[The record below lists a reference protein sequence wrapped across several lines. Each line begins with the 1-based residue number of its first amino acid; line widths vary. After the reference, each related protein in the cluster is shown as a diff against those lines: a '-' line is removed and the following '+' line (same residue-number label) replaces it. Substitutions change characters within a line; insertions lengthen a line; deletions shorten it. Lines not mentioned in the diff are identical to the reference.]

1 MFTPVNRW
9 KRILVRVLVAAQL
22 LAAAPF
28 ASASPAASDHADA
41 SPCAEMM
48 GMAALAADEG
58 DCPCCPDGTDSLR
71 DCLVACTLAAAAI
84 CETPV
89 FARAPEPSLRVDAPP
104 TAPLHSLTDP
114 PLKPPPIR

>member
-1 MFTPVNRW
+1 MFIPVKRW

-28 ASASPAASDHADA
+28 ASALPAVAGHADA

-48 GMAALAADEG
+48 GMAATPADDGE
-58 DCPCCPDGTDSLR
+58 CPCCPDGTDSLR
-71 DCLVACTLAAAAI
+71 DCLVACTLAAAALPD
-84 CETPV
+84 TRV
-89 FARAPEPSLRVDAPP
+89 FSRVTGPSLRVAAPP
-104 TAPLHSLTDP
+104 TATLVSLSEP